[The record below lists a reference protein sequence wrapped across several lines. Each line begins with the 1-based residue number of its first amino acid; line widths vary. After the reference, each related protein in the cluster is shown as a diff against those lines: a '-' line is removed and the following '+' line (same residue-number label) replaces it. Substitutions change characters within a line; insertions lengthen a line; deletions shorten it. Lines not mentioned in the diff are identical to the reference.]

1 MEQATHWEYAGGF
14 ITKNER
20 GTFSVHVGLGHGK
33 RRRTTTKTLAEAKA
47 WILAGDSGETAPD
60 RLMVEDAI
68 RARRILPQ
76 SVTLEEAAR
85 FWKNEHKG
93 FLEPVGIETAW
104 ERYAAEARPFIRLRT
119 FRSYTS
125 AKDMLLSVCGDIA
138 VEGISADDVE
148 RLLSGKTKHM
158 RNLILRSLSPFLEFC
173 VSHGYCRSNVT
184 KSVKK
189 AKVPKAVP
197 KVLGI
202 AEVKRLLKVAIGHP
216 STVPFF
222 VLGLFAG
229 LRPEE
234 AKRVRPVNI
243 QNGYLVLDGDLTKTA
258 DARTV
263 PVRPNLAAWL
273 EAFPIPDAYA
283 ERQLKA
289 VRSQFGEWSQD
300 VARHSFASYLYE
312 MCHDKNAVAAEMGH
326 QGTEM
331 LFSHYRALVPPKS
344 GRLYFSISPTILK

>member
-68 RARRILPQ
+68 RARKLLPQ

-93 FLEPVGIETAW
+93 EIETVRIEEAW
-104 ERYAAEARPFIRLRT
+104 ERYAEEVRPLLRSRT
-119 FRSYTS
+119 FDSYRSVKS
-125 AKDMLLSVCGDIA
+125 MLVASCGDMA
-138 VEGISADDVE
+138 VESLSESDMQ
-148 RLLSGKTKHM
+148 RLLANRSTTA
-158 RNLILRSLSPFLEFC
+158 RNFILRSLSPFLEYC
-173 VSHGYCRSNVT
+173 VTHGLCRRNVT
-184 KSVKK
+184 KSVRK
-189 AKVPKAVP
+189 ARIPKTVP
-197 KVLGI
+197 KVLSL
-202 AEVKRLLKVAIGHP
+202 AEVERLLKIASGHP
-216 STVPFF
+216 SVVPYF

-229 LRPEE
+229 LRPDE
-234 AKRVRPVNI
+234 ARRVRESNFL
-243 QNGYLVLDGDLTKTA
+243 NGFILLDGNLTKTA
-258 DARTV
+258 DARSI

-273 EAFPIPDAYA
+273 EAFPIPAAYS
-283 ERQLKA
+283 ERHIRA
-289 VRSQFGEWSQD
+289 VRAEFGEWSQD

-312 MCHDKNAVAAEMGH
+312 MSQNKHAVAAEMGH

-331 LFSHYRALVPPKS
+331 LFTHYRALVPPGS
-344 GRLYFSISPTILK
+344 GVKYFGIMPTMLK